1 MDHKSS
7 VKAQTQAEIVARQ
20 SARDPEIICETAYYQ
35 SGNVWLSIDVYRPN
49 AEKYPGVRPGILFFF
64 GGGFRVGTPLAFRE
78 QALICAKQWRNSK
91 MNRNYRSYCR
101 RMGEA
106 MSLRSVFPRSVLDND
121 ELIRI
126 YQTAQTTDLN
136 ILRQTAAELFPER
149 FQEGLT
155 PEEQAL
161 SVEQDETHKTCIGMV
176 QSY

>member
-1 MDHKSS
+1 
-7 VKAQTQAEIVARQ
+7 
-20 SARDPEIICETAYYQ
+20 
-35 SGNVWLSIDVYRPN
+35 
-49 AEKYPGVRPGILFFF
+49 
-64 GGGFRVGTPLAFRE
+64 
-78 QALICAKQWRNSK
+78 

-106 MSLRSVFPRSVLDND
+106 MSLRSIFPRSVLDND
-121 ELIRI
+121 ELVRV
-126 YQTAQTTDLN
+126 YQTARTTDLD

-161 SVEQDETHKTCIGMV
+161 SAGQEEEHESCLGMV